1 MRFRAYVDGAARNN
15 PGPAGAGVYIE
26 SDGTRPVEELF
37 EALGSTTNNVAEY
50 RALILALRRAEELRA
65 DEVEIFSDSRL
76 MVEQMNGRFR
86 VKAAHLK
93 LLLSEA
99 VQRAKRFRKFSV
111 THVRR
116 ENNIEAD
123 RLANQG
129 ADISEISL
137 RP

>member
-1 MRFRAYVDGAARNN
+1 VKFRAYVDGAARYN

-26 SDGTRPVEELF
+26 SDGIRPAEELF

-50 RALILALRRAEELRA
+50 RALILALRRAEELHA
-65 DEVEIFSDSRL
+65 DEVEILSDSRL

-86 VKAAHLK
+86 VKADHLK
-93 LLLSEA
+93 PLLSEA
-99 VQRAKRFRKFSV
+99 VQRAKRFHKFSLK
-111 THVRR
+111 HIRR
-116 ENNIEAD
+116 EANTNAD

-129 ADISEISL
+129 ADVSEGLS